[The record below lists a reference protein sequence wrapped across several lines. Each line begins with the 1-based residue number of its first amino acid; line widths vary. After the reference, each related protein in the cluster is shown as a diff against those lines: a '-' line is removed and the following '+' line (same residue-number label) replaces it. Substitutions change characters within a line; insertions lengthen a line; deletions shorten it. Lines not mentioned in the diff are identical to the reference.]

1 MEMVNVNATWEMPRR
16 GAVKINVHGF
26 FSEIQLA
33 NGNRSGIGVVV
44 INSRGTILRMLSGSL
59 GINERGNNELY
70 AYLEGLK
77 RAYAE
82 DYPAVIL
89 ETDHVQ
95 SYWEW
100 KNSTIEGG
108 IPEHAYVL
116 KQLNTRRRDK
126 NFALDVRLTDPEDN
140 ELAAYLAEYGAS
152 RWNQMVVIKRSFGR
166 VYELWSKDMGLGP
179 VGPQFRAVNEEEMAV
194 EVMEDGVINPP
205 ANMFVMVE
213 QNDEEFM
220 QNENAAFGDG
230 FMVQIQED

>member
-1 MEMVNVNATWEMPRR
+1 MDLEPGTMD
-16 GAVKINVHGF
+16 
-26 FSEIQLA
+26 SL
-33 NGNRSGIGVVV
+33 RSGPYGQIFRPDDFVFGQSGAGNNWAKGHYTEGAELIDSVLDVVRKEAENCDRLQGFQV
-44 INSRGTILRMLSGSL
+44 CHSL
-59 GINERGNNELY
+59 G
-70 AYLEGLK
+70 
-77 RAYAE
+77 
-82 DYPAVIL
+82 
-89 ETDHVQ
+89 
-95 SYWEW
+95 
-100 KNSTIEGG
+100 GG
-108 IPEHAYVL
+108 
-116 KQLNTRRRDK
+116 TGSGM
-126 NFALDVRLTDPEDN
+126 DPEDN

-179 VGPQFRAVNEEEMAV
+179 VGPQFRTVNEEEMAV